1 MESGI
6 DIAMYPP
13 KDIAYQHTV
22 FCQTCLPYRNPGDEV
37 RVWERRQGQVLLR
50 VEAGAA
56 LNPGTNEFIELGLPF
71 GPKSR
76 LILSHLNSEAIKTGS
91 PVIEVEKHFTGFVKR
106 LIDPLKSGRSSP
118 NGREINLFKTQLS
131 ALAASSIRLG
141 IKQDQRAVTIKS
153 EIVQAFDLWFSKGDN
168 QRILWPSI
176 LRLSDEYFNS
186 LVIHAVP
193 LDERALTAL
202 AHSAMALDIYTWLAQ
217 RLHRVPANHPHI
229 DVVKLGFGTAF
240 VTPNLKEKLSVY
252 REYDMPVYFG
262 GTLFEAFLIR
272 NQFEDYIAVC
282 KEFGVSYME
291 VSDGSIT
298 IPHAEKCG
306 YIEKLSKHGVV
317 LSEVG
322 SKDAAHIIPPYKWI
336 ELMSAE
342 LSAGAAY
349 VIAEAR
355 EAGNVGIYRG
365 SGEVREGLVQEIL
378 TQIPAEKILW
388 EAPQKAQQLYFL
400 ELIGCNVNLGN
411 IAPSEIIALEAMRIG
426 LRGDTFELYL
436 DKK

>member
-1 MESGI
+1 MNFNLTQI
-6 DIAMYPP
+6 P
-13 KDIAYQHTV
+13 
-22 FCQTCLPYRNPGDEV
+22 
-37 RVWERRQGQVLLR
+37 ER
-50 VEAGAA
+50 
-56 LNPGTNEFIELGLPF
+56 
-71 GPKSR
+71 
-76 LILSHLNSEAIKTGS
+76 AIK
-91 PVIEVEKHFTGFVKR
+91 PR
-106 LIDPLKSGRSSP
+106 A
-118 NGREINLFKTQLS
+118 NGITMVMDKGLSTQEARNLMS
-131 ALAASSIRLG
+131 VG
-141 IKQDQRAVTIKS
+141 
-153 EIVQAFDLWFSKGDN
+153 
-168 QRILWPSI
+168 
-176 LRLSDEYFNS
+176 
-186 LVIHAVP
+186 
-193 LDERALTAL
+193 
-202 AHSAMALDIYTWLAQ
+202 
-217 RLHRVPANHPHI
+217 HPHI

-240 VTPNLKEKLSVY
+240 VTPNLKEKLAVY
-252 REYDMPVYFG
+252 REYEMPVYFG

-282 KEFGVSYME
+282 KDFGVSYME

-342 LSAGAAY
+342 LSAGSAY